1 MNFLDKISEY
11 FSSHN
16 NLINASTGKFNKI
29 SKSKIAQILDIEKRS
44 LEKASKNMPKPNTKM
59 KDDIAADIDE
69 CMTFIVTEGKEYIKT
84 KIEGLNQVT
93 QAQLED
99 LKDNDKSKA
108 KIREIGE
115 GILSNLYSNVKT
127 QFNIIYDLKEKLIIS
142 KQSLKD
148 FKINNG
154 IDRNPRIPESK
165 ILSFGVL
172 GILFIFELF
181 INAFTLRDVHPDGL
195 PGALIEIFMFSSINI
210 FVGLSVGYL
219 FIRKIYR
226 VEIPQKIIGFIM
238 TLIFSIIGIIFNL
251 GIGHYRD
258 NLLKLVSLSYEEQL
272 KQVNEIGT
280 PVLHDLYTN
289 TMIYG
294 DMKCY
299 LITFAGI
306 LFFFYSAKKGV
317 DWDDPYPEY
326 GLFAKE
332 ETERFDAYTFQVES
346 AQSEL
351 KNISKDGISEVNGWL
366 TNNKSSIQAIKQKN
380 KDMINFHDQY
390 KTLFE
395 RVQILGAALY
405 AQYRTI
411 NIENREDNKN
421 PDSFEFNQ
429 FKISESLSKLPKTF
443 SSYDKELADID
454 DLHKAA
460 QSYQEKIG
468 NSLNDYLRV
477 FKLIENVERLD
488 SNSTYA
494 DEIDDIHRKF
504 SSNGA

>member
-195 PGALIEIFMFSSINI
+195 PGALIEIFY
-210 FVGLSVGYL
+210 VL
-219 FIRKIYR
+219 F
-226 VEIPQKIIGFIM
+226 
-238 TLIFSIIGIIFNL
+238 N
-251 GIGHYRD
+251 
-258 NLLKLVSLSYEEQL
+258 
-272 KQVNEIGT
+272 
-280 PVLHDLYTN
+280 
-289 TMIYG
+289 
-294 DMKCY
+294 
-299 LITFAGI
+299 
-306 LFFFYSAKKGV
+306 
-317 DWDDPYPEY
+317 
-326 GLFAKE
+326 
-332 ETERFDAYTFQVES
+332 
-346 AQSEL
+346 
-351 KNISKDGISEVNGWL
+351 
-366 TNNKSSIQAIKQKN
+366 
-380 KDMINFHDQY
+380 
-390 KTLFE
+390 
-395 RVQILGAALY
+395 
-405 AQYRTI
+405 
-411 NIENREDNKN
+411 
-421 PDSFEFNQ
+421 
-429 FKISESLSKLPKTF
+429 
-443 SSYDKELADID
+443 
-454 DLHKAA
+454 
-460 QSYQEKIG
+460 
-468 NSLNDYLRV
+468 
-477 FKLIENVERLD
+477 
-488 SNSTYA
+488 
-494 DEIDDIHRKF
+494 
-504 SSNGA
+504 

>member
-29 SKSKIAQILDIEKRS
+29 SKSKIAQILDIENRS
-44 LEKASKNMPKPNTKM
+44 LEKANRNIPKPSTSM

-69 CMTFIVTEGKEYIKT
+69 CMTFILTEGKEYIKT
-84 KIEGLNQVT
+84 KIEGMSHTT

-99 LKDNDKSKA
+99 LKDTDKSKA

-142 KQSLKD
+142 KQSLND

-154 IDRNPRIPESK
+154 IDRNPRIPDSK
-165 ILSFGVL
+165 FLSLGII
-172 GILFIFELF
+172 GILFILELF

-195 PGALIEIFMFSSINI
+195 AGALIEIFMFSSINI
-210 FVGLSVGYL
+210 FVGFSVGYL

-226 VEIPQKIIGFIM
+226 IEISQKIIGFVM
-238 TLIFSIIGIIFNL
+238 TSIVFLLGLIFNL

-258 NLLKLVSLSYEEQL
+258 NLLKLVSLGYEDRL
-272 KQVNEIGT
+272 IQVNNIGT
-280 PVLHDLYTN
+280 PVLNDLMSK

-306 LFFFYSAKKGV
+306 LFFLYSSKKGV

-332 ETERFDAYTFQVES
+332 EKERYEFYTDQVDES
-346 AQSEL
+346 QNEL
-351 KNISKDGISEVNGWL
+351 TKISTDGISDVNGWL
-366 TNNKSSIQAIKQKN
+366 TTNKSSVQAIKQKS
-380 KDMINFHDQY
+380 KDIINLTDQY
-390 KTLFE
+390 QTLTE
-395 RVQILGAALY
+395 RVKTIGKALY
-405 AQYRTI
+405 SQYRTI
-411 NIENREDNKN
+411 NIDNREDNKT
-421 PDSFEFNQ
+421 PKSFEVNQ
-429 FKISESLSKLPKTF
+429 FKISDTLLKLPETHMSF
-443 SSYDKELADID
+443 NQELADID
-454 DLHKAA
+454 NLYKEA
-460 QSYQEKIG
+460 QSYQNKISD
-468 NSLNDYLRV
+468 SLNEYLRV
-477 FKLIENVERLD
+477 FKLIENVEKLD
-488 SNSTYA
+488 KNSMYA
-494 DEIDDIHRKF
+494 DEIDNIHRKY
-504 SSNGA
+504 SSGR

>member
-11 FSSHN
+11 FSSHD

-44 LEKASKNMPKPNTKM
+44 LDKANRNIPKPSTRM

-69 CMTFIVTEGKEYIKT
+69 CMTFILTEGKEYIKT
-84 KIEGLNQVT
+84 KIEGLSQVT

-99 LKDNDKSKA
+99 LQDTDKSKA

-115 GILSNLYSNVKT
+115 GFLSNLYSNVKT

-142 KQSLKD
+142 KRSLED

-154 IDRNPRIPESK
+154 IDRNPRIPDSK
-165 ILSFGVL
+165 TLSL
-172 GILFIFELF
+172 GIISILFILELF

-210 FVGLSVGYL
+210 FVGFSVGYL
-219 FIRKIYR
+219 FIRKLYR
-226 VEIPQKIIGFIM
+226 IEITQKIFGFVM
-238 TLIFSIIGIIFNL
+238 TSIVFILGLIFNL

-258 NLLKLVSLSYEEQL
+258 NLLKLVTLDYEERL
-272 KQVNEIGT
+272 KQVSDIGT
-280 PVLHDLYTN
+280 PVLNDLFSN

-306 LFFFYSAKKGV
+306 LFFLYSAKKGV
-317 DWDDPYPEY
+317 DWDDPYPEF

-332 ETERFDAYTFQVES
+332 EKERYEDYTEQVDES
-346 AQSEL
+346 QNEL
-351 KNISKDGISEVNGWL
+351 TKISKDGISEVNGWL
-366 TNNKSSIQAIKQKN
+366 TNNKSSVQSIKQKN
-380 KDMINFHDQY
+380 KDLINFQDQY
-390 KTLFE
+390 KTLTE
-395 RVQILGAALY
+395 RVKTLGIALY

-411 NIENREDNKN
+411 NIDNREDNKT
-421 PDSFEFNQ
+421 PLCFEVNE
-429 FKISESLSKLPKTF
+429 FKISETLLKLPETF
-443 SSYDKELADID
+443 SSFDKELADVD
-454 DLHKAA
+454 NLHKEA
-460 QSYQEKIG
+460 QSYQNKISD
-468 NSLNDYLRV
+468 SLNEYLRV
-477 FKLIENVERLD
+477 FKLIENVEKLD

-494 DEIDDIHRKF
+494 EEIDEIHRKF
-504 SSNGA
+504 SSNGG